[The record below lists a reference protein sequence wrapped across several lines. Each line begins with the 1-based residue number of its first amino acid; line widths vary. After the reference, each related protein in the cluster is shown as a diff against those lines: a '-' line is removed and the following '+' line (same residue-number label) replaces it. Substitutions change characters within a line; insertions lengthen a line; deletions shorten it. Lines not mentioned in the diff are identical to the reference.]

1 MSSHY
6 KCALIAWPAAVRCCH
21 RARYV
26 TLEADTAPQRL
37 RMEAAIITTTGLPT
51 ASTIAPMNAD
61 TTNCATN
68 TMLLTCKTATH
79 NIPHAVQVY
88 NNPSNSHSMQTFTRS
103 HTHIHSSYQL
113 RHCCSNCQRCF
124 FEGGV
129 AWAGVISEKNRAVKN
144 RKPHSLIRARR
155 HNYESVL
162 SSFRKETN
170 QRAVECRP
178 KGRCIAGISVSKGIG
193 PKYWLIVSGVQK
205 YLFTTN

>member
-1 MSSHY
+1 MISLTKLSCMSSHY

-79 NIPHAVQVY
+79 TIFHTPYRCTINISLKFTQHADV
-88 NNPSNSHSMQTFTRS
+88 
-103 HTHIHSSYQL
+103 HTLTQYTHTSKS
-113 RHCCSNCQRCF
+113 R
-124 FEGGV
+124 
-129 AWAGVISEKNRAVKN
+129 VISLGTVAA
-144 RKPHSLIRARR
+144 IARGA
-155 HNYESVL
+155 
-162 SSFRKETN
+162 SSRVVWPEL
-170 QRAVECRP
+170 E
-178 KGRCIAGISVSKGIG
+178 
-193 PKYWLIVSGVQK
+193 
-205 YLFTTN
+205 

>member
-79 NIPHAVQVY
+79 TIFHTPYGCTIIPQIHTACR
-88 NNPSNSHSMQTFTRS
+88 RS
-103 HTHIHSSYQL
+103 HAHTHTST
-113 RHCCSNCQRCF
+113 R
-124 FEGGV
+124 
-129 AWAGVISEKNRAVKN
+129 VISLGTVAA
-144 RKPHSLIRARR
+144 IARGA
-155 HNYESVL
+155 
-162 SSFRKETN
+162 SSRVVWPEL
-170 QRAVECRP
+170 E
-178 KGRCIAGISVSKGIG
+178 
-193 PKYWLIVSGVQK
+193 
-205 YLFTTN
+205 